1 MEANTIILDIAN
13 EYDLP
18 AIMKNENPDVE
29 WLAGKINELLVHD
42 FARLVSILYRV
53 DVSEPKLKLL
63 LKQHPGTNAANII
76 ASLLIERQLEKKRSR
91 EQYRSNTSDI
101 DENEKW

>member
-1 MEANTIILDIAN
+1 MEVTPIILDIAN
-13 EYDLP
+13 EFDLP
-18 AIMKNENPDVE
+18 ALMKNEKPDE
-29 WLAGKINELLVHD
+29 QWLAGKINELLVHD

-53 DVSEPKLKLL
+53 DVSEPKLKSL
-63 LKQHPGTNAANII
+63 LKQHPGTDAANII

-91 EQYRSNTSDI
+91 EQYRSKTSDT